1 MEPTRDARTAL
12 ARLRAAAAD
21 GTLTSVATRHDVQL
35 LVVFGSAVDGSAA
48 PQDLDLA
55 VGHRGELDV
64 LALAEDLY
72 ALIGYEGLDL
82 MDLRR
87 AGTVARGES
96 LGHGRLL
103 WESADGLFAEAQMIA
118 LATMWDTR
126 WLRDLELA
134 QLARGGR
141 R

>member
-1 MEPTRDARTAL
+1 MEPTRNARTAL

-21 GTLTSVATRHDVQL
+21 GRLGAVAARHDVDL
-35 LVVFGSAVDGSAA
+35 LVVFGSAVGGTGT
-48 PQDLDLA
+48 PHDLDLA
-55 VGHRGELDV
+55 VGHGGGLDV
-64 LALAEDLY
+64 LAFVEELY
-72 ALIGYEGLDL
+72 GLTGYEGVDV

-87 AGTVARGES
+87 AGIVARGES

-103 WESADGLFAEAQMIA
+103 WESADGRFAEAQVVA

-134 QLARGGR
+134 QLAGGGPG
-141 R
+141 